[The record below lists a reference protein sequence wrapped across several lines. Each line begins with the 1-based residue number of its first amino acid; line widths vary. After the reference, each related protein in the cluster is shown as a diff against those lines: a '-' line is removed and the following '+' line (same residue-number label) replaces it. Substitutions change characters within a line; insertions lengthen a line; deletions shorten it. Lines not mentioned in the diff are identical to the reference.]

1 MIDNVNH
8 PSHYTSDKS
17 GVECIEITRH
27 RNFNIGNAIKYLW
40 RAGLKGGGNSTK
52 EIEDLKKAIFYIT
65 REIENIE
72 DDIADAE
79 EELSTWTT
87 SDYSK
92 KLYDEILDSALSAE
106 EFDDLAAAKADH
118 PAGKGIR
125 VEDCEVVEDDYCWDD
140 GPCNICAEDDRDLRP
155 TPPTPLMAWLIG
167 GKKYADN
174 SKLIQPVGEHASDD
188 CPFC

>member
-92 KLYDEILDSALSAE
+92 KLYDEILDSAKEA
-106 EFDDLAAAKADH
+106 H

-155 TPPTPLMAWLIG
+155 EFSKGGYTGEEWLKG
-167 GKKYADN
+167 FEVVARSSDGSFTFTTD
-174 SKLIQPVGEHASDD
+174 KLRNR
-188 CPFC
+188 